1 MYRIAASAAREAIIS
16 DIPAFPPGILYMN
29 TGVSTSAVKTETAN
43 SRVFFRV
50 KRQNTAAERNDTKYI
65 AANSEYTNFL
75 LVSSGSVT

>member
-1 MYRIAASAAREAIIS
+1 
-16 DIPAFPPGILYMN
+16 MN